1 MSDLHVRKPR
11 AWDFVRLKLRIM
23 RNGLRGR
30 PRRVVLFV
38 LGIIGGLWAAALG
51 FAAFAAASFA
61 GPSTRDVYIAYL
73 GTGLVLAW
81 VLLPLLFFGVDE
93 TLDPARFAL
102 LPVRRKL
109 LASGMLAA
117 ACVGVPPLAT
127 LVASLGSVTGA
138 AVRGG
143 AGAAVVA
150 VVGAVEGLALC
161 VAASR
166 AVTSAF
172 ATLLRSRR
180 ARDATALLIALLAV
194 SCSPLQGVIL
204 GGFAAGHTSRGQ
216 LVAHILG
223 WTPLA
228 APYVAYADAVA
239 GHWALVAARF
249 AIGLAGIGLLL
260 WWWSRTLESAMLG
273 AASGSGGPRGEAKGT
288 PVTALYPRL
297 LRALPRTRFWALVVR
312 EVRYWWRHPRRR
324 AGLIALLAASVFL
337 PFGLR
342 FTAAD
347 PGGGIPLPIAMVFGG
362 VFVGLVLANQFG
374 NDGSAYALHLL
385 TGVPGKAELGSRA
398 LGLGLFTVPFLLLGA
413 VAVGVLTS
421 AGDELPAAIGSTF
434 AAFGVGSG
442 VACVVSV
449 LVPYAMPDSPNPF
462 ATGSGGAGI
471 KGLLSLVGMIFSWV
485 LVAPLIVLYEL
496 LPPGSR
502 WPVLFA
508 GIAWGVLFGWL
519 GALAGG
525 ALLDRRAPEVLMA
538 VTPRR

>member
-1 MSDLHVRKPR
+1 MSDLHVRQPR

-38 LGIIGGLWAAALG
+38 LGAIGGLWAAVLG
-51 FAAFAAASFA
+51 FAAFAAAGFA
-61 GPSTRDVYIAYL
+61 GPSTRDVYVAYL

-93 TLDPARFAL
+93 TLDPSRFAL
-102 LPVRRKL
+102 LPVRPKL
-109 LASGMLAA
+109 LATGMLAA
-117 ACVGVPPLAT
+117 ACVGIPPAAT
-127 LVASLGSVTGA
+127 LGASLGSVVGA
-138 AVRGG
+138 ATHGG

-150 VVGAVEGLALC
+150 VLGALVGLALC

-194 SCSPLQGVIL
+194 SCSPLQGVLI

-216 LVAHILG
+216 LAAHILG

-239 GHWALVAARF
+239 GHWALVPLRF
-249 AIGLAGIGLLL
+249 AVGLAGIAALL

-273 AASGSGGPRGEAKGT
+273 VASGSGPRGLAKGT
-288 PVTALYPRL
+288 PVDALYPRL
-297 LRALPRTRFWALVVR
+297 LRGLPKTRFWALVVR

-342 FTAAD
+342 ISAGQPDQA
-347 PGGGIPLPIAMVFGG
+347 IPLPIAMVFGG

-374 NDGSAYALHLL
+374 NDGSAYGLHLL
-385 TGVPGKAELGSRA
+385 TGVPGKAEIGSRV
-398 LGLGLFTVPFLLLGA
+398 LGLGLFTVPFLLLGG
-413 VAVGVLTS
+413 VAVGLLTG
-421 AGDELPAAIGSTF
+421 AADQLPAAIGSTF

-442 VACVVSV
+442 VASVVSV
-449 LVPYAMPDSPNPF
+449 LVPYELPDSPNPF
-462 ATGSGGAGI
+462 ASGTGRSGA
-471 KGLLSLVGMIFSWV
+471 KGLLSFVGMIVSWV
-485 LVAPLIVLYEL
+485 LVGPVIVAYEL
-496 LPPGSR
+496 LPSGVR
-502 WPVLFA
+502 WSLLFL
-508 GIAWGVLFGWL
+508 GVAWGVLFGWL

-525 ALLDRRAPEVLMA
+525 ALLDRRTPEVLMA